1 MRTYQEITPEI
12 LAKLQQA
19 APGHVYTGDEINED
33 YSHDEMQLYGS
44 HMPDVLI
51 IPTSTEEI
59 SAVMKICNEYRVPVT
74 TRGAGT
80 AETGAPVPLYGGV
93 LLSTKRNI
101 SLRWH
106 YPNQVTGRNIS
117 LFPLSP
123 KEGAPFSRTVI
134 S

>member
-12 LAKLQQA
+12 LTKLQQA

-33 YSHDEMQLYGS
+33 YSHDEMQIYGS

-59 SAVMKICNEYRVPVT
+59 SAVMKICNEHRVPVT

-93 LLSTKRNI
+93 LLSTEKFNHI
-101 SLRWH
+101 KSFHPDDMSGSLTPQIPER
-106 YPNQVTGRNIS
+106 RM
-117 LFPLSP
+117 
-123 KEGAPFSRTVI
+123 
-134 S
+134 

>member
-12 LAKLQQA
+12 LTKLQQV

-33 YSHDEMQLYGS
+33 YSHDEMQIYGS

-74 TRGAGT
+74 TRGGRAAQHG
-80 AETGAPVPLYGGV
+80 EVQSHQIVP
-93 LLSTKRNI
+93 
-101 SLRWH
+101 
-106 YPNQVTGRNIS
+106 PGRHVRDDRARRIA
-117 LFPLSP
+117 L
-123 KEGAPFSRTVI
+123 
-134 S
+134 